1 MMLHIPEC
9 LKCKSKN
16 IFYEPDL
23 IKRHSISNEISK
35 NAEKMLMECLDG
47 EDTTPSTSEICEFE
61 SGIKLK
67 KQEKKCE
74 KCKSQAC
81 KCLEELK
88 RQESD
93 KDLNER
99 EEI

>member
-47 EDTTPSTSEICEFE
+47 EETTPSNTETREIE
-61 SGIKLK
+61 SGIKFK

-74 KCKSQAC
+74 NCNSEAC
-81 KCLEELK
+81 KCLEESK
-88 RQESD
+88 RQ
-93 KDLNER
+93 
-99 EEI
+99 